1 MNVNVAGFESAI
13 LLRKKSVTYL
23 SLELFEILQN
33 SRRATSDLDIIVVI
47 FIVEMVRF
55 RAFWEAIVSLNVLF
69 ICHHVKIK
77 KPEVRFIIK
86 NECKTPSVKNIFY
99 GKMESSF
106 FIIMRRCSSGDFYS
120 LASLIN
126 LVDYSD
132 IHVLFLINI
141 QWVYSFSKII
151 TKV

>member
-1 MNVNVAGFESAI
+1 MNGNVAGFESAI

-47 FIVEMVRF
+47 FIVKMARF
-55 RAFWEAIVSLNVLF
+55 RAFWEAIISLNVLF
-69 ICHHVKIK
+69 ICRHMKIK
-77 KPEVRFIIK
+77 KLEVRFIIK
-86 NECKTPSVKNIFY
+86 NVFY

-132 IHVLFLINI
+132 IHVLYF
-141 QWVYSFSKII
+141 
-151 TKV
+151 